1 MGFSILKDMVKKT
14 LIPQHESDEMPT
26 ASQITRDVTSRFK
39 QILKETSGNVI
50 SSGEESLKKRE
61 TTRTPVA
68 SQLSSSRV
76 IGL

>member
-1 MGFSILKDMVKKT
+1 MFL
-14 LIPQHESDEMPT
+14 QNESDEMPT

-50 SSGEESLKKRE
+50 SSGEKSSKKRE

-76 IGL
+76 IGVSSLNIYYPW